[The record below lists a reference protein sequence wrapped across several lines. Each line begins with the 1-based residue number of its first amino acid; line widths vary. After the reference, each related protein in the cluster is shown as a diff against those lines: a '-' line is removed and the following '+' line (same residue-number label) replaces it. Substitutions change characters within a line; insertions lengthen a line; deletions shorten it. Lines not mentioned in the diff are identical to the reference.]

1 MQQVLVIL
9 KQRPIDIVHFKIVV
23 SDRHTN
29 VTNNLKY
36 FYFLQCFST
45 ITFQEAKLRSKNEE
59 MDRKLEK
66 EESINDEFKELS
78 TEERYNK
85 LMDLLNKS
93 KFYSKFLQV
102 SSF

>member
-1 MQQVLVIL
+1 
-9 KQRPIDIVHFKIVV
+9 
-23 SDRHTN
+23 
-29 VTNNLKY
+29 
-36 FYFLQCFST
+36 
-45 ITFQEAKLRSKNEE
+45 
-59 MDRKLEK
+59 MDRKIEK
-66 EESINDEFKELS
+66 EESMNDEFKELS